1 MNPENSMKV
10 QTVGGPSS
18 SARGVTTAM
27 REAMSTATIV
37 NQVATLSLG
46 NGAVSADCTA
56 TLVAG
61 VSSPSAMSQ

>member
-1 MNPENSMKV
+1 MKV
-10 QTVGGPSS
+10 QTIGGPLSS
-18 SARGVTTAM
+18 TTIAM

-46 NGAVSADCTA
+46 NGVVSADRTA

-61 VSSPSAMSQ
+61 VSSSSAMSQ

>member
-1 MNPENSMKV
+1 
-10 QTVGGPSS
+10 
-18 SARGVTTAM
+18 M

-46 NGAVSADCTA
+46 NGPISADRTA

>member
-1 MNPENSMKV
+1 MNPENSMRV

-46 NGAVSADCTA
+46 NGPISADRTT

>member
-1 MNPENSMKV
+1 LNSENSMNV
-10 QTVGGPSS
+10 QTIGEPSS

-46 NGAVSADCTA
+46 NGPVSADRTA

-61 VSSPSAMSQ
+61 VSSSSAMTQ